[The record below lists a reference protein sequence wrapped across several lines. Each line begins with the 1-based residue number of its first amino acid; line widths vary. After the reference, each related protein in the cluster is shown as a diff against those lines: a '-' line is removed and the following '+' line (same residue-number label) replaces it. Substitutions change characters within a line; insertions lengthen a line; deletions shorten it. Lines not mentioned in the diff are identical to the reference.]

1 MACGMP
7 LLLYALVAARNLLI
21 IVFFFTL
28 CRFQMVLLVIIYWD
42 LFIGLFFSRTTVFF
56 FVKVSLICNL
66 WFLLVRG
73 YTCYKFASE
82 MILIIYRFLVKF
94 YLNYWTN
101 AEIDLSGSSLEY
113 GQKVVILICSL
124 MNYHWCM
131 QVY

>member
-1 MACGMP
+1 MQVPNGAAGHY
-7 LLLYALVAARNLLI
+7 LLGLIYRSILLSDYCI
-21 IVFFFTL
+21 FV
-28 CRFQMVLLVIIYWD
+28 
-42 LFIGLFFSRTTVFF
+42 
-56 FVKVSLICNL
+56 VKVSLICNL